1 MDIMIGSNLSV
12 KNKLF
17 RNNLDTT
24 NEVEEAFTNI
34 SAGSG
39 LDADSLTNRDYVA
52 YDFDNDGLVDILGS
66 GSRIMFNQGNNI
78 FAPTVY
84 HSLAIGAI
92 GDLNNDGFLDI
103 LNNNTIRYA
112 IPNGN
117 NWFKVLLKGIQSNR
131 NGIGARI
138 EIYGA
143 FGKQIRDVRS
153 GEGFEFMSSLNT
165 HFGLGQA
172 TEIETLVVRW
182 PSGIVD
188 TFQNP
193 TINES
198 FGVTEGATL
207 SVNGNS
213 NAVFNIYPNPSKQF
227 LNINLNANST
237 EVLKSAQI
245 FDLNG
250 RLVMETA
257 LTSSKIN
264 IETLQNGT
272 YLLLLKNQNGKGFSQ
287 KFIKE

>member
-1 MDIMIGSNLSV
+1 
-12 KNKLF
+12 
-17 RNNLDTT
+17 
-24 NEVEEAFTNI
+24 
-34 SAGSG
+34 
-39 LDADSLTNRDYVA
+39 
-52 YDFDNDGLVDILGS
+52 
-66 GSRIMFNQGNNI
+66 MFNQGNNI

-84 HSLAIGAI
+84 PSLSIGAI

-117 NWFKVLLKGIQSNR
+117 NWLKVLLKGIQSNS

-172 TEIETLVVRW
+172 TAIETLVVRW

-198 FGVTEGATL
+198 FSVTEGATL
-207 SVNGNS
+207 AVNGNS
-213 NAVFNIYPNPSKQF
+213 NAVFSIYPNPSKQF
-227 LNINLNANST
+227 LNINLDVNST
-237 EVLKSAQI
+237 ENLKSAQI

-250 RLVMETA
+250 RLVMETP
-257 LTSSKIN
+257 LNSSRIN